1 MIAVADR
8 RVQRSMS
15 PLATHDL
22 SVNSLHQLV
31 GLTPL
36 QVFPITAGGF
46 PLPIGILLGFAIKY
60 LAFPI
65 CRWGFPTPSR
75 DNVGV
80 ATERLGFAARC

>member
-1 MIAVADR
+1 
-8 RVQRSMS
+8 MS
-15 PLATHDL
+15 PLAAHDL

-31 GLTPL
+31 GLVPL

-46 PLPIGILLGFAIKY
+46 PLPVGMLLGFAINC

-65 CRWGFPTPSR
+65 CCWVFPTPSR

-80 ATERLGFAARC
+80 VTERLGSVAHC